1 MNNKYDVIT
10 IGGSAAGIVAAT
22 TGKCCYPDKSFLM
35 IRKEKNAL
43 VPCGIPYVFG
53 FLGTTE
59 KNIIP
64 LEPITKAGI
73 DFLQDEVIKI
83 DRENKKIFTKNGKE
97 FQYEKLIL
105 ATGSRPYVPNI
116 KGKDLKNVFTVPKNK
131 EYLDNMLEKL
141 KELNKI
147 IVIGAGFIGVEVSD
161 QLAHIGKDVTLI
173 EILPHILGKAF
184 DSDIAKIAQEELEK
198 LGVKVLTNTKV
209 TEITGTEKVK
219 GVTLDNGEILDAD
232 AVIFATGYIPN
243 SELARNAGLELNK
256 YNAIRV
262 DSYMRTNDPDIF
274 AIGDC
279 AQKVDFITRRS
290 VSIMLASTA
299 TSEARIAGM
308 NLYKLSTVRS
318 FLGTI
323 AIFST
328 KIGNKVFASAGLT
341 EEEARKNNF
350 DVKTGY
356 FEGVDKHPGSLPNAN
371 KQIVKLIVSK
381 ESDVVIGGEVVGG
394 DTAGE
399 LINVIGMAI
408 QNNVSITELFISQ
421 IGTHP
426 LLTSAPTAYP
436 LIKAAQNVFIS
447 K

>member
-1 MNNKYDVIT
+1 MKQKYNVIT

-35 IRKEKNAL
+35 IRKEKDAM

-64 LEPITKAGI
+64 LAPIEKAGI

-83 DRENKKIFTKNGKE
+83 DRKEKKIFTKNGNE
-97 FQYEKLIL
+97 FEYEKLIL
-105 ATGSRPYVPNI
+105 ATGSKPFIPNI
-116 KGKDLKNVFTVPKNK
+116 PGKDLENVFYVPKNK
-131 EYLDNMLEKL
+131 EYLDKMLEAL
-141 KELNKI
+141 KGLNKI
-147 IVIGAGFIGVEVSD
+147 VVIGAGFIGVEISD
-161 QLAHIGKDVTLI
+161 QLAHIGKDVTLV

-184 DSDIAKIAQEELEK
+184 DSDIASIAQKELESM
-198 LGVKVLTNTKV
+198 GIKVLTNTKV
-209 TEITGTEKVK
+209 TEITGSDRVEEVK
-219 GVTLDNGEILDAD
+219 LENNEILKAD
-232 AVIFATGYIPN
+232 AVIFATGYTPN
-243 SELARNAGLELNK
+243 SELAKNMGLELNK

-262 DSYMRTNDPDIF
+262 DSYMRTSDPDIF

-279 AQKVDFITRRS
+279 AQKVDFITRKS

-323 AIFST
+323 GIFST

-341 EEEARKNNF
+341 EEEALKNNF

-356 FEGVDKHPGSLPNAN
+356 FEGVDKHPGSLPNTN

-381 ESDVVIGGEVVGG
+381 ESDIIIGGEVVGG
-394 DTAGE
+394 DSAGE

-408 QNNVSITELFISQ
+408 QKNTSITELFISQ

-436 LIKAAQNVFIS
+436 LIKAAQNILIS

>member
-1 MNNKYDVIT
+1 MKKYDVIT

-22 TGKCCYPDKSFLM
+22 TGKCCYPNKSFLM
-35 IRKEKNAL
+35 IRKEKDAL

-53 FLGTTE
+53 FLGTTQ

-64 LEPITKAGI
+64 LDPILNAGI
-73 DFLQDEVIKI
+73 DFLQDEVTKI
-83 DRENKKIFTKNGKE
+83 DRQNKLVITKSGQE
-97 FQYEKLIL
+97 FQYEKLII
-105 ATGSRPYVPNI
+105 ATGSKPYVPDI
-116 KGKDLKNVFTVPKNK
+116 KGKNLENVFVVPKNK
-131 EYLDNMLEKL
+131 EYLDKMLEKL
-141 KELNKI
+141 NNLNKI
-147 IVIGAGFIGVEVSD
+147 IVIGAGFIGIEVSE
-161 QLAHIGKDVTLI
+161 QLTYSGKNVTII

-184 DSDIAKIAQEELEK
+184 DSDIAKIAQDELEK
-198 LGVKVLTNTKV
+198 LGVKILTNTKV
-209 TEITGTEKVK
+209 VEIVGNEKVK
-219 GVTLDNGEILDAD
+219 GVALEKGEILEAD
-232 AVIFATGYIPN
+232 AVIFATGYVPN
-243 SELARNAGLELNK
+243 TDLAKEAGLGLNK

-262 DSYMRTNDPDIF
+262 DSYMRTDDLDIF
-274 AIGDC
+274 AVGDC

-290 VSIMLASTA
+290 VPVMLASTA
-299 TSEARIAGM
+299 TAEARIAGM

-341 EEEARKNNF
+341 EEEAGKNGF
-350 DVKTGY
+350 DIKVGY
-356 FEGVDKHPGSLPNAN
+356 FEGIDKHPGSLPNAN

-381 ESDVVIGGEVVGG
+381 ESDTVIGGEVVGG
-394 DTAGE
+394 DSAGE
-399 LINVIGMAI
+399 LINLIGMVI
-408 QNNVSITELFISQ
+408 QNNVTITELFISQ

-436 LIKAAQNVFIS
+436 VIKAAQNVFLS

>member
-1 MNNKYDVIT
+1 MKQKYDVIT

-35 IRKEKNAL
+35 IRKEKDAM

-64 LEPITKAGI
+64 LAPIEKAGI

-83 DRENKKIFTKNGKE
+83 DRKEKKIFTKSGNE
-97 FQYEKLIL
+97 FEYEKLIL
-105 ATGSRPYVPNI
+105 ATGSKPFIPNI
-116 KGKDLKNVFTVPKNK
+116 PGKDLENVFYVPKNK
-131 EYLDNMLEKL
+131 EYLDEMLEAL
-141 KELNKI
+141 KGSNKVV
-147 IVIGAGFIGVEVSD
+147 VIGAGFIGVEISD
-161 QLAHIGKDVTLI
+161 QLAHIGKDVTLV

-184 DSDIAKIAQEELEK
+184 DSDIANIAQKELESM
-198 LGVKVLTNTKV
+198 GIKVLTNTKV
-209 TEITGTEKVK
+209 TEITGSGKVE
-219 GVTLDNGEILDAD
+219 GVKLENNEILKAD
-232 AVIFATGYIPN
+232 AVIFATGYTPN
-243 SELARNAGLELNK
+243 SELAKNMGLELNK

-262 DSYMRTNDPDIF
+262 DSYMRTSDPDIF

-279 AQKVDFITRRS
+279 AQKVDFITRKS

-323 AIFST
+323 GIFST

-341 EEEARKNNF
+341 EEEALKNNF

-381 ESDVVIGGEVVGG
+381 ESDVIIGGEVVGG
-394 DTAGE
+394 DSAGE
-399 LINVIGMAI
+399 LINVIGIAI
-408 QNNVSITELFISQ
+408 QKNTSITELFISQ

>member
-1 MNNKYDVIT
+1 MNNIYDVVI

-35 IRKEKNAL
+35 IRKEKDAL

-64 LEPITKAGI
+64 LEPIKKAGI
-73 DFLQDEVIKI
+73 DFLQDEVTKI
-83 DRENKKIFTKNGKE
+83 DRKNKIIFTKSEKE
-97 FQYEKLIL
+97 FRYEKLIL
-105 ATGSRPYVPNI
+105 ATGSKPYVPDI
-116 KGKDLKNVFTVPKNK
+116 KGNDLENVFTVPKNK

-141 KELNKI
+141 KNLNKI
-147 IVIGAGFIGVEVSD
+147 VVIGAGFIGVEVSE
-161 QLAHIGKDVTLI
+161 QLAHIGKEITII

-184 DSDIAKIAQEELEK
+184 DSNIASLAQKELEK
-198 LGVKVLTNTKV
+198 LGIKVLTNTKV
-209 TEITGTEKVK
+209 LEITGNKKVD
-219 GVTLDNGEILDAD
+219 GIVLENGKILSTD
-232 AVIFATGYIPN
+232 AVIFATGYQPN
-243 SELARNAGLELNK
+243 SELAKSAGLELNK

-279 AQKVDFITRRS
+279 AQKVDFITRKS
-290 VSIMLASTA
+290 VPIMLASTA
-299 TSEARIAGM
+299 TSEARIAGT
-308 NLYKLSTVRS
+308 NLYRLSTVRS

-328 KIGNKVFASAGLT
+328 KIGGKVFASAGLT
-341 EEEARKNNF
+341 EEEAQKNNF

-356 FEGVDKHPGSLPNAN
+356 FEGIDKHPGSLPNAN

-381 ESDVVIGGEVVGG
+381 ESDVIIGGEIVGG
-394 DTAGE
+394 DTVGE
-399 LINVIGMAI
+399 LINVVGMAI